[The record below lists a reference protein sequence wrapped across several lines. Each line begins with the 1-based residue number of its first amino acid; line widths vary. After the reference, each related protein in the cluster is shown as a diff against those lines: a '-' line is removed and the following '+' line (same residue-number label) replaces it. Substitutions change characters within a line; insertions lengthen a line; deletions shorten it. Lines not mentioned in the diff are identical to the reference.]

1 MFSIHRLSSSSQSPS
16 DGGENTKSDLDL
28 WDAVAMET
36 TQMGASGDRV
46 CKRALAIAL
55 GGRPPQERLS
65 AIPPNTT
72 TLNAFKS
79 LLLRRSDLLAATR
92 KRAKPAL
99 KKCKKQSAGAS
110 APAVKLSSSSAA
122 YSNKVK
128 VKEYL
133 AAKKS
138 SVEHPGGATVAE
150 SMTETSE
157 ETSTAQ
163 TSTAQTS
170 AAQTSAAKSTVVPP
184 GGATVA
190 ESMTETSE
198 ETSMAQT
205 STAQTSTAQTSAV
218 QTLTAQ
224 TSTVQTSTVRSV
236 AMSTDVPPGG
246 ATVVDSMTE
255 TSEETSMAQT
265 SMTQVRQT
273 GGYELLRERMRALFL
288 WPVMLSAIPLNGLET
303 RDARK
308 TKVDVPTDSENKTAG
323 RKRKSKTRC
332 VRNQNLNVVKFSSL
346 ETFP

>member
-1 MFSIHRLSSSSQSPS
+1 
-16 DGGENTKSDLDL
+16 
-28 WDAVAMET
+28 MET
-36 TQMGASGDRV
+36 TQIGASGDRV
-46 CKRALAIAL
+46 SKRALAMAL

-99 KKCKKQSAGAS
+99 KKSCKKQSVRAS
-110 APAVKLSSSSAA
+110 APAVKISSSSAA

-128 VKEYL
+128 VKVKENL

-170 AAQTSAAKSTVVPP
+170 TAQTSAAQASAAKSTVVPP

-205 STAQTSTAQTSAV
+205 STAQTSAA

-224 TSTVQTSTVRSV
+224 TSMVQTSTARSV

-288 WPVMLSAIPLNGLET
+288 WPAMLSAIPLNGLET